1 MKKTQTDEKTVK
13 TWDEVEVLATEVIGQ
28 ARKQTKRWM
37 MAFLVA
43 LALLIGSNVAWAYAY
58 TTAVGVAFFLAGYRE
73 SGGYF

>member
-13 TWDEVEVLATEVIGQ
+13 TWDEVHEVLATEVIGQ

-43 LALLIGSNVAWAYAY
+43 LALLLSLIHI
-58 TTAVGVAFFLAGYRE
+58 
-73 SGGYF
+73 

>member
-13 TWDEVEVLATEVIGQ
+13 TWDEVEVLASEVIGQ

-43 LALLIGSNVAWAYAY
+43 LALLVSSNVAWAYAY
-58 TTAVGVAFFLAGYRE
+58 TTAVEQEAE
-73 SGGYF
+73 

>member
-58 TTAVGVAFFLAGYRE
+58 TTAVEQEAE
-73 SGGYF
+73 

>member
-43 LALLIGSNVAWAYAY
+43 LALLVSSNVAWAYAY
-58 TTAVGVAFFLAGYRE
+58 TTAVEQEAE
-73 SGGYF
+73 

>member
-13 TWDEVEVLATEVIGQ
+13 TLDEVEVLATEVIGQ

-43 LALLIGSNVAWAYAY
+43 LALLVSSNVAWAYAY
-58 TTAVGVAFFLAGYRE
+58 TTSVEQEAE
-73 SGGYF
+73 

>member
-37 MAFLVA
+37 MAFLLA
-43 LALLIGSNVAWAYAY
+43 LALLVSSNVAWAYAY
-58 TTAVGVAFFLAGYRE
+58 TTAVEQEAE
-73 SGGYF
+73 

>member
-13 TWDEVEVLATEVIGQ
+13 AWDEVEVLATEVIGQ

-43 LALLIGSNVAWAYAY
+43 LALLVSSNVAWAYAY
-58 TTAVGVAFFLAGYRE
+58 TTAVEQEAE
-73 SGGYF
+73 

>member
-13 TWDEVEVLATEVIGQ
+13 TWDEVHEVHEVLATEVIGQ

-43 LALLIGSNVAWAYAY
+43 LALLVGSNVAWAYSY
-58 TTAVGVAFFLAGYRE
+58 TTAVEQEAE
-73 SGGYF
+73 

>member
-37 MAFLVA
+37 MAFLVV
-43 LALLIGSNVAWAYAY
+43 LALMIGSNVAWAYAY
-58 TTAVGVAFFLAGYRE
+58 TTAVEQEAE
-73 SGGYF
+73 

>member
-13 TWDEVEVLATEVIGQ
+13 TWDEVHEVLATEVIGQ

-43 LALLIGSNVAWAYAY
+43 LALLIGSNAAWAYAY
-58 TTAVGVAFFLAGYRE
+58 TTAVEQEAE
-73 SGGYF
+73 

>member
-13 TWDEVEVLATEVIGQ
+13 TWDEVLATEVIGQ

-43 LALLIGSNVAWAYAY
+43 LALLVGSNVAWAHAY
-58 TTAVGVAFFLAGYRE
+58 TTAVEQEAE
-73 SGGYF
+73 